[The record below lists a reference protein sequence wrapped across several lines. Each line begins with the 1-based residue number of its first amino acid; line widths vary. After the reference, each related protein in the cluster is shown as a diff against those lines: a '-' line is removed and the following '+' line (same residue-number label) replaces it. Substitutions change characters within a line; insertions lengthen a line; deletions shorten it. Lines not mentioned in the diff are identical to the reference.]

1 MQGTYVVDQLVR
13 DAAVV
18 LQDVVVLAADGLGDL
33 LGDGQNLGQLVV
45 GDVVQ
50 LGAVVFGDD
59 ELGKRLVSQCGNVD
73 LWRLRLW
80 SWREIRDG
88 NGCTAGWS
96 SLERMGWMDGLG
108 WCVVVLLAKRLNMVS

>member
-1 MQGTYVVDQLVR
+1 MQETYVVDHLVR

-33 LGDGQNLGQLVV
+33 LGDGQDLGQLVV

-73 LWRLRLW
+73 
-80 SWREIRDG
+80 
-88 NGCTAGWS
+88 
-96 SLERMGWMDGLG
+96 M
-108 WCVVVLLAKRLNMVS
+108 